1 MAIWRFSALLPP
13 YVRISVCSVARRKPA
28 KSPRWSAS
36 YLSDDVPI
44 PWRTGKTN
52 SAAFWRPEE
61 SGLLT
66 FLAYAVWVGL
76 RFEDALPPT
85 VDQPVRLMANDR
97 RRKIHEVTSAN
108 GPVVDL

>member
-1 MAIWRFSALLPP
+1 MAIFCLAPSLRTDLSVLGRSAKTGQIAT
-13 YVRISVCSVARRKPA
+13 R
-28 KSPRWSAS
+28 SAS

-85 VDQPVRLMANDR
+85 VD
-97 RRKIHEVTSAN
+97 
-108 GPVVDL
+108 